1 MKPADLRLAVNL
13 RQFACALAQAHP
25 LLLCI
30 PLFYS
35 CSSKQKLMNEST
47 NKNRARGRQTTLS
60 SIAEHPTEALFPVLS
75 HSSAGTLSSL
85 PVQTPYYS
93 LFARRCSA
101 HTVSTATAT
110 STSTSTSTSLAL
122 LLSRSLAAP
131 PQLLGGPAQAVA
143 AQRRAALPCHAMSCP
158 AMSRH

>member
-110 STSTSTSTSLAL
+110 STSTSTSTSRLAL
-122 LLSRSLAAP
+122 LLSRCTPLNCSGSSSSCRSAAP
-131 PQLLGGPAQAVA
+131 CCS
-143 AQRRAALPCHAMSCP
+143 ALSCH
-158 AMSRH
+158 RH